1 MISRRSLSINAKYAV
16 SEVVEIPVPVS
27 DSLQDL
33 NVVVHSFG
41 KGVGIA
47 VFKRVEN
54 WFTPIVHCRDTVL
67 ELRDRIPR
75 HFL

>member
-16 SEVVEIPVPVS
+16 SKVVEIPVPVS

-54 WFTPIVHCRDTVL
+54 
-67 ELRDRIPR
+67 
-75 HFL
+75 

>member
-47 VFKRVEN
+47 VFKRVGGIRKA
-54 WFTPIVHCRDTVL
+54 WHRRPYRL
-67 ELRDRIPR
+67 QRIAA
-75 HFL
+75 

>member
-47 VFKRVEN
+47 VFKGSIINVGVR
-54 WFTPIVHCRDTVL
+54 
-67 ELRDRIPR
+67 ELAST
-75 HFL
+75 FFV

>member
-47 VFKRVEN
+47 VFK
-54 WFTPIVHCRDTVL
+54 
-67 ELRDRIPR
+67 
-75 HFL
+75 